1 MSNDNQLRESLKN
14 IASVTK
20 KELEERPLYWG
31 EKMIEEAIF
40 ALRATPPE
48 GGRYPTP
55 HCFSFTEFTPSP
67 SLPAK
72 EERRCKCG
80 HTRLDHY
87 PDSPCAICACEVYRP
102 APQPAAQNAAL
113 ASQGD
118 EIKALKARYNVLFEL
133 YADHIHDHRLGAGK
147 ACDGCKAMIDAQI
160 DAALEPGCLDTKKA
174 SKFDPD
180 GSEYEEESYQTGG

>member
-1 MSNDNQLRESLKN
+1 MTQHKDFKDINREVVAKLLPRATK
-14 IASVTK
+14 IGMDMTDVDAIVTV
-20 KELEERPLYWG
+20 LEE
-31 EKMIEEAIF
+31 
-40 ALRATPPE
+40 
-48 GGRYPTP
+48 
-55 HCFSFTEFTPSP
+55 CFM
-67 SLPAK
+67 
-72 EERRCKCG
+72 
-80 HTRLDHY
+80 
-87 PDSPCAICACEVYRP
+87 
-102 APQPAAQNAAL
+102 AAWSAAL

-160 DAALEPGCLDTKKA
+160 DAALEPGCLDSKKA